1 VAKTKQAIIIAI
13 VNFVN
18 KIAKTLYLFKL
29 NLKLLKSETN
39 ITLRKAKTVVYTL
52 KDGKKRENIEKIKA
66 MTITNPKKLKFPK
79 SKFLTLTCESMLN
92 P

>member
-1 VAKTKQAIIIAI
+1 MAKTKQAIIIAI

-66 MTITNPKKLKFPK
+66 MTITNPKKLKFSK
-79 SKFLTLTCESMLN
+79 SKFLTLTCESKLN